1 MKQVPPRNDESPCL
15 VLCNGTYSEVLPCAE
30 ANDLAMF
37 YAAKGQ
43 RAQVLRLIEETVYAG
58 IGH

>member
-1 MKQVPPRNDESPCL
+1 MKVPPRNDESPCM
-15 VLCNGTYSEVLPCAE
+15 VLCNGTYSEVLPYAK

-43 RAQVLRLIEETVYAG
+43 RAQVLRLIEETVYSG
-58 IGH
+58 MRR